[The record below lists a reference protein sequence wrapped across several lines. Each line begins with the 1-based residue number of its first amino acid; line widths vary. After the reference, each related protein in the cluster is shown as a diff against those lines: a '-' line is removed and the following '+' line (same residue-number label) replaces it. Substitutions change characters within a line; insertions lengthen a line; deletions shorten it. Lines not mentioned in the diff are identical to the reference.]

1 VHALGAVATHHA
13 DFGTSGVH
21 ELPLVFTSSGGQTTT
36 LQSGLEAFVFL
47 DFTDYTR
54 PQPVPVVAFEASVGE
69 SSASMGPDLG
79 IAAGT
84 LRTGA
89 PPNQLLLNSTIDGAS
104 TWGRQQPLRPLP
116 PSDAID
122 VQASASHGVTGYGG
136 GELHLVDLEQDL
148 PSDCS
153 DAASHASRIVYRRGM
168 SATAIARLG
177 AGDPDLFVVAQ
188 SGQPS
193 NPSLVVTENSSGGA
207 TAHVLYWDRGT
218 DRENYWKLT
227 PGTAPA
233 TTVLDPRI
241 FPGGPSLLVKGAGE
255 AVHGVALSGS
265 TAFIYNVDPSGVYG
279 VVGGNAPISTASVDM
294 PFGPATPTQ
303 RFMRDALPISVA
315 SSSSV
320 SNKMYVAY
328 SAVDQGETS
337 IFVTTSAGGTTYGA
351 WTTPV
356 RVNEKSPEDHRYYFD
371 PEIASTGDAIFVTF
385 SAMTPAPESTDNV
398 VVTYVASSSDNGM
411 TWRILASSETWAAS
425 SLPFDCLTQR
435 WSFGDYRQPATIGSR
450 TLFLRRSG
458 DSGAPVEFTHWF
470 GSRSTD

>member
-1 VHALGAVATHHA
+1 
-13 DFGTSGVH
+13 
-21 ELPLVFTSSGGQTTT
+21 
-36 LQSGLEAFVFL
+36 
-47 DFTDYTR
+47 
-54 PQPVPVVAFEASVGE
+54 
-69 SSASMGPDLG
+69 
-79 IAAGT
+79 
-84 LRTGA
+84 
-89 PPNQLLLNSTIDGAS
+89 
-104 TWGRQQPLRPLP
+104 
-116 PSDAID
+116 
-122 VQASASHGVTGYGG
+122 
-136 GELHLVDLEQDL
+136 
-148 PSDCS
+148 
-153 DAASHASRIVYRRGM
+153 
-168 SATAIARLG
+168 
-177 AGDPDLFVVAQ
+177 
-188 SGQPS
+188 
-193 NPSLVVTENSSGGA
+193 
-207 TAHVLYWDRGT
+207 
-218 DRENYWKLT
+218 
-227 PGTAPA
+227 
-233 TTVLDPRI
+233 
-241 FPGGPSLLVKGAGE
+241 
-255 AVHGVALSGS
+255 
-265 TAFIYNVDPSGVYG
+265 
-279 VVGGNAPISTASVDM
+279 M